1 MGKKNLKYQSPGIN
15 EGTRFEKLHTVTFDN
30 SEIASNLI
38 AREICDLVKLKQDKG
53 KNCVLGF
60 ATGSSPTLIYK
71 EIIRIH
77 KEESISF
84 KNVIAF
90 NLDEYY
96 PIKHNDKNSYHH
108 FMNENLFDHIDI
120 PKGNINIPSGKVKPN
135 DIEKFCDSYENK
147 IKESG
152 GIDLQVLGIGRTGH
166 IGFNEPGSHF
176 NSKTRLI
183 TLDHTTRFDASKTFG
198 GIENVPN
205 TAITM
210 GVRTIFNSKRILVMA
225 WGIHKSL
232 IVKKSVEGDVTS
244 LVPVSYLQKHKH
256 TTLVLDNE

>member
-38 AREICDLVKLKQDKG
+38 AREICDLVKSKQEKG

-60 ATGSSPTLIYK
+60 ATGSSPTFIYR

-108 FMNENLFDHIDI
+108 FMDDNLCLLYTS
-120 PKGNINIPSGKVKPN
+120 PSPR
-135 DIEKFCDSYENK
+135 D
-147 IKESG
+147 
-152 GIDLQVLGIGRTGH
+152 
-166 IGFNEPGSHF
+166 
-176 NSKTRLI
+176 
-183 TLDHTTRFDASKTFG
+183 
-198 GIENVPN
+198 
-205 TAITM
+205 
-210 GVRTIFNSKRILVMA
+210 
-225 WGIHKSL
+225 
-232 IVKKSVEGDVTS
+232 
-244 LVPVSYLQKHKH
+244 
-256 TTLVLDNE
+256 